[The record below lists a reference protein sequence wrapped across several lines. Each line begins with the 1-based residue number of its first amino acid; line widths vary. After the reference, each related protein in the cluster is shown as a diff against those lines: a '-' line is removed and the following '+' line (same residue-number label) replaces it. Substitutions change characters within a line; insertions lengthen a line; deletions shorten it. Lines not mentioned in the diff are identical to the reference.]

1 MVAAH
6 TVGYAPTQTRSHN
19 VLIGYIAWLF
29 GIFGAHRFYFGKPI
43 SGAIWFFTGGVF
55 LIGWVIDFFLISS
68 MDDEAAQCH
77 ATGPCDYSVAWLLL
91 AFGGVFGLHRF
102 YIGKWISGLVYLL
115 TGGLFFVGVVYDILT
130 LNDQIH
136 NTHLAR

>member
-29 GIFGAHRFYFGKPI
+29 GIFGA
-43 SGAIWFFTGGVF
+43 
-55 LIGWVIDFFLISS
+55 
-68 MDDEAAQCH
+68 
-77 ATGPCDYSVAWLLL
+77 
-91 AFGGVFGLHRF
+91 HRF

-136 NTHLAR
+136 NTHLER